1 MKKIIN
7 HLLKCP
13 NMSAPLFDVEDKC
26 SLSKEQI
33 ISLVK
38 PYTCISISE
47 ENNMSYTPPFG
58 IKDKST
64 LCEAI
69 ENAFPLGIPYKVLN
83 SCYEFCYSDF
93 NEMMYDG
100 KIYIH
105 KFGKTEEKIIFRQYD
120 EVHPKIYDLWCNSL
134 K

>member
-1 MKKIIN
+1 MLN
-7 HLLKCP
+7 SP

-38 PYTCISISE
+38 PYKCISISE
-47 ENNMSYTPPFG
+47 SNHMTYTPPFG
-58 IKDKST
+58 IKDKNT

-69 ENAFPLGIPYKVLN
+69 ENAFPLGIPYKDLN
-83 SCYEFCYSDF
+83 SCYDFCYSDF
-93 NEMMYDG
+93 NEMLYEGD
-100 KIYIH
+100 IYIH
-105 KFGKTEEKIIFRQYD
+105 KFGKTEEKIIFSKYVEPQ
-120 EVHPKIYDLWCNSL
+120 PKIYDLWCDCL